1 MTATVVV
8 VGGGYGGA
16 SAAKA
21 LDDVAD
27 VVLVE
32 PKDQFVH
39 HVAALRGL
47 VEPEFAERIFL
58 PYDQLLQRGRVV
70 RDHAVAADAGTVTLG
85 SGERIE
91 ADYLVLATGA
101 DYPFPAKFA
110 ERDTAAAKARLR
122 AAHDELAAA
131 DSVLLLGAGPVGL
144 ELAGEIKA
152 KWPDKAVTIV
162 DPEPELLARFPEEFR
177 ASVRTQLDE
186 LGVELL
192 LGTTVD
198 TPPAEGGFTVE
209 TADGT
214 KITADLWFR
223 CFGIVPATGYL
234 TGELAAAR
242 RPDGRVEVTP
252 NLRLSG
258 QERVFAIGDITDVP
272 EAKMA
277 RAASDHA
284 EVVAANI
291 RVLIGGDGELS
302 TYEAAPP
309 AMALPLGPKRGATYT
324 PQTGLLDAAT
334 TSEIKGED
342 MMIGK
347 FATLLGLG

>member
-8 VGGGYGGA
+8 IGGGYGGA

-32 PKDQFVH
+32 PKDRFVH
-39 HVAALRGL
+39 HVGALRGL
-47 VEPEFAERIFL
+47 VEPEFADQLFL
-58 PYDQLLQRGRVV
+58 PYDRLLQRGRVV
-70 RDHAVAADAGTVTLG
+70 RDHAVAADAGAVTLG
-85 SGERIE
+85 SGERLE

-101 DYPFPAKFA
+101 SYPFPAKFA
-110 ERDTAAAKARLR
+110 DHDTEAAKAKLR
-122 AAHDELAAA
+122 AAHDELAGAA
-131 DSVLLLGAGPVGL
+131 SVLLLGAGPVGL

-152 KWPDKAVTIV
+152 KWPEKAVTIV
-162 DPEPELLARFPEEFR
+162 DPAPELVPGFPQEFR
-177 ASVRTQLDE
+177 ASVREQLEE

-192 LGTTVD
+192 LGTSVE
-198 TPPAEGGFTVE
+198 TPPAEGGFTVA

-223 CFGIVPATGYL
+223 CFGNVPATGYL
-234 TGELAAAR
+234 TGALAAAR
-242 RPDGRVEVTP
+242 QPDGRVEVTP
-252 NLRLSG
+252 DLRLAG
-258 QERVFAIGDITDVP
+258 QEKVFAIGDITAVP

-277 RAASDHA
+277 RAAAEHA

-291 RVLIGGDGELS
+291 RVLIQGDGELA

-309 AMALPLGPKRGATYT
+309 GMALPLGPHKGATYT
-324 PQTGLLDAAT
+324 LESGLLDAAT
-334 TSEIKGED
+334 TSQIKGTD
-342 MMIGK
+342 LMVGR
-347 FATLLGLG
+347 FVTLLGLG